1 MTAPE
6 RPDLA
11 AARATIPAP
20 AGPSSV
26 DMQAAAQRATE
37 QPYVEFDGA
46 RWYMKRV
53 PDMFDLGE
61 LGEAI
66 EQAEQNP
73 IYALAAIN
81 RCLRQWLADYPGI
94 RARFR
99 AKHTETNDSAMDDY
113 MRIAT
118 GLFEAVTARPT
129 EAPAGSSDG
138 REPTSTSSKDASP
151 SQPAAWT
158 WAPVAGQG
166 SGTTPG

>member
-37 QPYVEFDGA
+37 QPYLEYDGA
-46 RWYMKRV
+46 RWYLSHV

-66 EQAEQNP
+66 DQAENNP
-73 IYALAAIN
+73 IFALAAIN
-81 RCLRQWLADYPGI
+81 RSLRACLADYPGL

-99 AKHTETNDSAMDDY
+99 TTAGDQDDY
-113 MRIAT
+113 VRLAT
-118 GLFEAVTARPT
+118 GLYEAAAARPT
-129 EAPAGSSDG
+129 EAPANSSDG
-138 REPTSTSSKDASP
+138 REPTSTSSKDAPP